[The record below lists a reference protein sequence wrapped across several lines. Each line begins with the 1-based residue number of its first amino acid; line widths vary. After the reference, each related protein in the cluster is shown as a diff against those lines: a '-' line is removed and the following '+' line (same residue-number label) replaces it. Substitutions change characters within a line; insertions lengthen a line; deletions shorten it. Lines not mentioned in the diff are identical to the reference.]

1 MEMPIIHFSKN
12 TNLKRLITLLFV
24 IVNLSLFGQNK
35 SFNHEVFNQEIA
47 ALQNE
52 LIIDISKANL
62 RIRKLDSTYK
72 SLRNPEINYLIA
84 LKKIKYYGSFGDL
97 ARVKFEIN
105 KAKRFLYFFK
115 AKEQDKL
122 YLELYVLV
130 YENSGKD
137 YPKLIGEV
145 QKLIHKSETS
155 DHYFLLQSRLVLA
168 SSYNEMGDF
177 FQAIKQVEMCKQIA
191 VHLNNDAFVYNVTNS
206 AGQIYF
212 FKNAIHKAVKEFEYS
227 KKIAQKNKW
236 TYLEQYS
243 NSCLGEVYLYS
254 GQLVLAKHYF
264 DLVLKNEKKTE
275 LRDLYQLYGCLEYYY
290 ELKNNSDSSYYYS
303 IKRNETDD
311 LLEDLKN
318 ENLVYELEQDF
329 QSESQK
335 YLLDE
340 ERNKNQQLRLIL
352 VLILIC
358 IVIIIIISY
367 LFIRQ
372 KSDSNKLLQQQ
383 KMEIDDKNKEISNA
397 LSIKESLLKEIHH
410 RVKNNLQVV
419 SSILNLQARNVED
432 PEALRIL
439 EEGKERIRAI
449 ALIHNQLHLNNDS
462 AYVEMGTYLNKLI
475 NQMGESFSSY
485 DKKISVNVH
494 VEEINLAID
503 YAVPVGLILCELLS
517 NSYKHAFK
525 NKEEGVI
532 EIELKNNQERSLH
545 YEIQFKDNGIGYSG
559 EIPFLDQPSTGVEI
573 IGAFI
578 QQLDADYSFMNQN
591 DGFGMFIQ
599 FTIAD
604 QHSKHN

>member
-1 MEMPIIHFSKN
+1 MN
-12 TNLKRLITLLFV
+12 QLITILIIIASTSV
-24 IVNLSLFGQNK
+24 CGQNK
-35 SFNHEVFNQEIA
+35 AFDHRVFDQEIDT
-47 ALQNE
+47 LQNE

-72 SLRNPEINYLIA
+72 QLRNPEISYLLA
-84 LKKIKYYGSFGDL
+84 LKKIKFHGAYGDL

-105 KAKRFLYFFK
+105 KAKRFLFFFK
-115 AKEQDKL
+115 AKAQDKL
-122 YLELYVLV
+122 YLDLYTLV
-130 YENSGKD
+130 YENANKD
-137 YPKLIGEV
+137 YSKLIRKV
-145 QKLIHKSETS
+145 NILIDKS
-155 DHYFLLQSRLVLA
+155 DPIDRYFLMQCHLVLA
-168 SSYNEMGDF
+168 SSYNELGDF
-177 FQAIKQVEMCKQIA
+177 DHAIQEIESSKKIA
-191 VHLNNDAFVYNVTNS
+191 GQLNNEAFEYNVSNS

-212 FKNAIHKAVKEFEYS
+212 FKNSIKNALVEFEAA
-227 KKIAQKNKW
+227 KKMAQKNKW
-236 TYLEQYS
+236 KYLEQYS
-243 NSCLGEVYLYS
+243 NSCIGEVYLYS
-254 GQLVLAKHYF
+254 GQLDIAKSYF
-264 DLVLKNEKKTE
+264 DLVLKNEEKTE

-311 LLEDLKN
+311 LLEDLRN
-318 ENLVYELEQDF
+318 ENLVFELEKDF
-329 QSESQK
+329 QLESQK

-340 ERNKNQQLRLIL
+340 EKNKNQQLRFIL

-358 IVIIIIISY
+358 IVIIISVSY

-372 KSDSNKLLQQQ
+372 KSDSNRLLYQQ
-383 KMEIDDKNKEISNA
+383 KAEIDQKNKEISNS

-419 SSILNLQARNVED
+419 SSILNLQARNVKD
-432 PEALRIL
+432 PEALRII

-449 ALIHNQLHLNNDS
+449 ALIHNQLHLNDDS
-462 AYVEMGTYLNKLI
+462 AYVEMGSYLNKLI

-485 DKKISVNVH
+485 NKKIVVKVN

-525 NKEEGVI
+525 NREEGTI
-532 EIELKNNQERSLH
+532 EIELKNNPEKSLQ
-545 YEIQFKDNGIGYSG
+545 YELQFKDNGVGYSG
-559 EIPFLDQPSTGVEI
+559 KTAFLEQSSTGVEI

-578 QQLDADYSFMNQN
+578 QQLDANYSYINQE

-604 QHSKHN
+604 RHSKDN